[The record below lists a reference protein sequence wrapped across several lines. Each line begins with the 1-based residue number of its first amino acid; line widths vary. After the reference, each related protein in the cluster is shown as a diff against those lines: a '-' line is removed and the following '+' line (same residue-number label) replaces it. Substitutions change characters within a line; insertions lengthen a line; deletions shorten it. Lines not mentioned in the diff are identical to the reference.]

1 MPCPVAAGVISGAA
15 RIKQGV
21 ASMEEIARLVELVRT
36 NGGIE
41 YAINRMK
48 EFRNKAFDML
58 MGLPDTEIRESLI
71 GYLDYIVIR
80 DL

>member
-1 MPCPVAAGVISGAA
+1 MAIK
-15 RIKQGV
+15 IKQGV
-21 ASMEEIARLVELVRT
+21 ASLEEITRLVELVRT

-41 YAINRMK
+41 YAIKRMN

-58 MGLPDTEIRESLI
+58 IALPDTEIRESLI
-71 GYLDYIVIR
+71 GYLDYIVNR